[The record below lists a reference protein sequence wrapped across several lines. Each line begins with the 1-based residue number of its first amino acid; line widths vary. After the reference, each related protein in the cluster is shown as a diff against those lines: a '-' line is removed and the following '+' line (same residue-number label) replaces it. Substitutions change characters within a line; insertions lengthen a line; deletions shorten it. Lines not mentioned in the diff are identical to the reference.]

1 MSKPTHI
8 QESSEQNH
16 PTLEP
21 VFRILKRD
29 WSVIDY
35 SGEENVLSG
44 KNSKDFIGQPFYAL
58 LGLNKSDNPIKQLE
72 GNSAPFNTFLLENVS
87 IRNQTYN
94 IRIINTGEK
103 ECIAILKDVTEQY
116 NTETKL
122 KQTQKEFAEVFN
134 SITDVYYK
142 TNSERIIEVMS
153 PSIERITGKKPEEYI
168 GKKTTSLIKKENADS
183 IYKTLQ
189 TVSRVEDIRLNVN
202 LPNGAVNILSFS
214 IVAKYDDNNNIIGT
228 SGIIRDITKQNKQ
241 DQLTQLN
248 KEILEKAAKGN
259 TLFEILNFTCNGI
272 ESLYQG
278 VMCSILLYDKANK
291 WLVNGASPSLPEAY
305 IKAIHQYPIG
315 PSNGSCG
322 TAAFIQKTVVVS
334 DIEHNPLWAEAAH
347 LALKENLRACWSVPI
362 ISSVKQTLG
371 TFGVYYEKVK
381 NPSDSELEFIQNICS
396 FLSVVLENILNKE
409 ALIASE
415 KRYRE
420 LVNNSPV
427 AILIHSGGQI
437 KFVNDE
443 AIRIT
448 KATNKEDL
456 LGKNILD
463 FVEPKRWEVVKK
475 KMAITAKMKTRS
487 EEKFTKLDGNTVDVE
502 VIGTPIIYQGQPA
515 TQLMYH
521 DISDR
526 IILEAKQNSLNEYL
540 IKQNKQLEEF
550 AQIASH
556 NLRAPIANI
565 HSLLQL
571 YEVDNSAE
579 NIQFVIEQLKITA
592 NNLYETINE
601 LTEVIKTSW
610 ELNKKKQKLSFS
622 ETLNKVK
629 QDISIEIIQK
639 NAVINENFDQID
651 ALDYPKV
658 YLESILQNLLSNALK
673 YCSPDRNPDIKVA
686 TKIEN
691 NNVILSFKDNG
702 LGIDLKRHGNKIFGL
717 RKTFHQN
724 ENARGVGLFI
734 TKAQI
739 DSMGGVITVKS
750 EVNMGTEFI
759 VNFGTVKP

>member
-381 NPSDSELEFIQNICS
+381 NPSDSELELIQNIGT